1 MTPSE
6 KSASKASKRIYRA
19 SDQGELVRR
28 VGTPRR
34 DLEED
39 RGETPRPRS
48 RLEQV
53 IDSAMNVAEDVIASS
68 NPNLAKLWHTEY
80 DREMKME
87 QQAGGRSTTPYF
99 STTAITP
106 TIDEGNILIMHVIP
120 LKCVIECLW

>member
-6 KSASKASKRIYRA
+6 KSASRASKRIYGT

-68 NPNLAKLWHTEY
+68 NPNLAKLWHNEY
-80 DREMKME
+80 DKEMKME
-87 QQAGGRSTTPYF
+87 RQAGGRSTTPYF

-106 TIDEGNILIMHVIP
+106 TIDEGNNNACQTI
-120 LKCVIECLW
+120 